1 MESLKKYAKNK
12 WVWVMV
18 VAAAGLA
25 SGEVFSGGKFS
36 EVLLIILGLG

>member
-1 MESLKKYAKNK
+1 METLKKYAKNK

-18 VAAAGLA
+18 VAAAGFA

-36 EVLLIILGLG
+36 DVLLIILGQG

>member
-1 MESLKKYAKNK
+1 MERLKKYAKNK

-36 EVLLIILGLG
+36 EVLLIILSQG

>member
-1 MESLKKYAKNK
+1 MEGLKKYAKNK

-25 SGEVFSGGKFS
+25 SGEAFSGGKFS
-36 EVLLIILGLG
+36 QMLLIILGQG